1 MEASDIELKLEQYRD
16 HLENETTTL
25 TSYVQ
30 LYKHINDRKQDR
42 LDELN
47 IAPCFFGTVI
57 DSLFT
62 AIILWVNN
70 LIDPKAERGFYNFL
84 SFIENN
90 RDILAIS
97 RLQKRNNYPD
107 GHWMLNR
114 EPITYESI
122 ESDRKKLK
130 NIKALPSFKI
140 RRDKFHAH
148 FDKDYAF
155 QRKQISSDA
164 PIKFSDL
171 DDVVKVLKDILNT
184 YSAAYDGKVYK
195 ISLMN
200 INDIDNVLEILHK
213 HNQDIKF

>member
-1 MEASDIELKLEQYRD
+1 MEASDIELKFERYRD
-16 HLENETTTL
+16 HLENETTRL

-30 LYKHINDRKQDR
+30 LHKHLNDRKQDR

-62 AIILWVNN
+62 VIILWVNN

-90 RDILAIS
+90 RDIFAIS
-97 RLQKRNNYPD
+97 CLQKRNDYPD

-122 ESDRKKLK
+122 ESDRKKLQ
-130 NIKALPSFKI
+130 NIKALPSFKK

-155 QRKQISSDA
+155 QRKQISKDA

-171 DDVVKVLKDILNT
+171 SDVVEVLKNILNT

-195 ISLMN
+195 MSLMN
-200 INDIDNVLEILHK
+200 INDIDYVLDILYK
-213 HNQDIKF
+213 HNQNNIC

>member
-1 MEASDIELKLEQYRD
+1 METSDIELKFEQYRD
-16 HLENETTTL
+16 RLENEVTRL
-25 TSYVQ
+25 NSYVQ
-30 LYKHINDRKQDR
+30 LYKHVNKRKQDR

-62 AIILWVNN
+62 VIILWVNN
-70 LIDPKAERGFYNFL
+70 LVDPEAERGFYNFL

-90 RDILAIS
+90 RGIFAIS
-97 RLQKRNNYPD
+97 RLQERNDYPD
-107 GHWMLNR
+107 AHWMLNR
-114 EPITYESI
+114 EPIIYESI
-122 ESDRKKLK
+122 ESDRKKLN

-171 DDVVKVLKDILNT
+171 DEVVEVLKGILNT
-184 YSAAYDGKVYK
+184 YSAAYNGKVHTM
-195 ISLMN
+195 SLMN
-200 INDIDNVLEILHK
+200 INDIDYVLDILHK
-213 HNQDIKF
+213 YNQNIKS

>member
-1 MEASDIELKLEQYRD
+1 MEASDIELKFEQYKD
-16 HLENETTTL
+16 LLENETTTL

-30 LYKHINDRKQDR
+30 LYKHMNERKQDR

-70 LIDPKAERGFYNFL
+70 LIDPKAERCFYNFL

-90 RDILAIS
+90 RDIFAIS
-97 RLQKRNNYPD
+97 RLQERIDDSD
-107 GHWMLNR
+107 GRWMLKL

-122 ESDRKKLK
+122 ESDRKKLQ
-130 NIKALPSFKI
+130 NIKAFSSFKI

-148 FDKDYAF
+148 FDKYYAF
-155 QRKQISSDA
+155 QRNQISSDA

-171 DDVVKVLKDILNT
+171 DDVVEILKDILNT
-184 YSAAYDGKVYK
+184 YSAAYDGKVYTM
-195 ISLMN
+195 SLM
-200 INDIDNVLEILHK
+200 DIYDLDYVLDILYE
-213 HNQDIKF
+213 HNQNIKS

>member
-1 MEASDIELKLEQYRD
+1 METSDIELKFEQYRD
-16 HLENETTTL
+16 HLENEVTRL
-25 TSYVQ
+25 NSYVQ
-30 LYKHINDRKQDR
+30 LYKHVNKRKQDR

-62 AIILWVNN
+62 VIILWVNN
-70 LIDPKAERGFYNFL
+70 LVDPEAERGFYNFL

-90 RDILAIS
+90 RGIFAIS
-97 RLQKRNNYPD
+97 RLQERNDYPD

-114 EPITYESI
+114 EPIIYESI

-171 DDVVKVLKDILNT
+171 DEVVEVLKGILNT
-184 YSAAYDGKVYK
+184 YSAAYNGKVHTM
-195 ISLMN
+195 SLMN
-200 INDIDNVLEILHK
+200 INDIDYVLDILHK
-213 HNQDIKF
+213 YNQNIKS

>member
-1 MEASDIELKLEQYRD
+1 METSDIELKFEQYRD
-16 HLENETTTL
+16 HLENEVTRL
-25 TSYVQ
+25 NSYVQ
-30 LYKHINDRKQDR
+30 LYKHMNKRKQDR
-42 LDELN
+42 LNELN

-70 LIDPKAERGFYNFL
+70 LVEPEAKRGFYNFL

-90 RDILAIS
+90 RGIFAIS
-97 RLQKRNNYPD
+97 RLQERNDYPD

-114 EPITYESI
+114 EPIIYESI

-148 FDKDYAF
+148 FDKDYVF
-155 QRKQISSDA
+155 QRKRISSDA

-171 DDVVKVLKDILNT
+171 DDVVEVLKDILNT
-184 YSAAYDGKVYK
+184 YSAAYNGKVHTM
-195 ISLMN
+195 SPMN
-200 INDIDNVLEILHK
+200 INDIDYVLDILHK
-213 HNQDIKF
+213 YNQNIKS